1 MIIYDKSN
9 NLYQRLNASISNNIQ
24 LSNNPINNNI
34 ILQNL
39 TFSDSQDL
47 KFTDL
52 KLSIVSE
59 PTPNAKIY
67 I

>member
-9 NLYQRLNASISNNIQ
+9 NLYQRLYASIGNNIT

-34 ILQNL
+34 VLQNL
-39 TFSDSQDL
+39 IFSDSQDL

>member
-9 NLYQRLNASISNNIQ
+9 NLYQRLNASIGNNIT

-34 ILQNL
+34 VLQNL
-39 TFSDSQDL
+39 IFSDSQDL